1 MEMFPVMIIA
11 GACMLFSII
20 TAVYGVRKYN

>member
-11 GACMLFSII
+11 GLCMLVSVVVGI
-20 TAVYGVRKYN
+20 YGVHKYN